1 MIFDSISDVLPGL
14 LPASYRGISFHVPD
28 TSTQVGRRVAEHLFP
43 GIDQAA
49 YDDFGL
55 ATQTIQVE
63 GLIVSDSYIAQAQ
76 ALKAA
81 FETPGPG
88 TLIHPWLGPMQVIME
103 ETAEISF
110 AAHEL
115 RVVRFSATFKRYNGM
130 GLSGFASTASAL
142 IGAALSLVSL
152 AASLTT
158 STSRRT
164 LSRLRTD
171 ATQRTARQVVS
182 YWQSSAG
189 RASALIAAALPQTL
203 PATPEALSST
213 ASSVTDMI
221 VNLVPD
227 LAGTPAVAPA
237 AEATSSSTGLSAR
250 QALDINASAAAA
262 FVVLAGD
269 TVSRPD
275 TVLLAGTA
283 GDALAKAGQL
293 AAYIEFGS
301 RAEAS
306 ALRDSL
312 VGQLDAYTDLLSSLS
327 DSDFAAEASATIRA
341 TRDVRLCLIADINEA
356 IGRLPASRIIET
368 DRPTDAFQ
376 IANHIYGDD
385 PSLIEDG
392 YLSIIERNRPRH
404 PARIPA
410 GRVEV
415 TE

>member
-55 ATQTIQVE
+55 ATQTVQVE
-63 GLIVSDSYIAQAQ
+63 GLVVSDSYIAQAQ

-142 IGAALSLVSL
+142 VGSALSLVSL

-189 RASALIAAALPQTL
+189 RASAMITAALPQTL
-203 PATPEALSST
+203 PATPEALSSA
-213 ASSVTDMI
+213 ASSVTDTI

-237 AEATSSSTGLSAR
+237 AEATSPSTGLSAR
-250 QALDINASAAAA
+250 QALDINASASAA

-293 AAYIEFGS
+293 AAYVEFGS
-301 RAEAS
+301 RSEAS

-368 DRPTDAFQ
+368 DRPSDAFQ

-385 PSLIEDG
+385 PSAIEDG

>member
-55 ATQTIQVE
+55 ATQTVQVE

-130 GLSGFASTASAL
+130 GLSGYASTASAL

-189 RASALIAAALPQTL
+189 RASALITAALPQTL
-203 PATPEALSST
+203 PATPEALSSA

-237 AEATSSSTGLSAR
+237 AEATNSSTGLSAR
-250 QALDINASAAAA
+250 QALDINASAGAA
-262 FVVLAGD
+262 FVVLAAD

-293 AAYIEFGS
+293 AAYVEFGS

-312 VGQLDAYTDLLSSLS
+312 VGQLDAFTDLLSNLS

-368 DRPTDAFQ
+368 DRATDAFQ

-385 PSLIEDG
+385 PSAIEDG

>member
-55 ATQTIQVE
+55 ATQTVQVE

-88 TLIHPWLGPMQVIME
+88 TLIHPWLGPMQVVME

-189 RASALIAAALPQTL
+189 RASALITAALPQTL
-203 PATPEALSST
+203 PATPEALSSA

-237 AEATSSSTGLSAR
+237 AEATSSSNGLSAR
-250 QALDINASAAAA
+250 QALDINASAGAA

-293 AAYIEFGS
+293 AAYVEFGS

-312 VGQLDAYTDLLSSLS
+312 VGQLDAFTDLLSNLS

-356 IGRLPASRIIET
+356 IGRLPASRVIET
-368 DRPTDAFQ
+368 GRPSDAFQ
-376 IANHIYGDD
+376 IANHLYGDD
-385 PSLIEDG
+385 PSAIEDG
-392 YLSIIERNRPRH
+392 YISIIERNRPRH

>member
-55 ATQTIQVE
+55 ATQTVQVE

-189 RASALIAAALPQTL
+189 RASALISAVLPQSL
-203 PATPEALSST
+203 PATPEALSSA

-227 LAGTPAVAPA
+227 LAGMPAVAPA
-237 AEATSSSTGLSAR
+237 AEATSSHTGLSAR
-250 QALDINASAAAA
+250 QALDINASAGAA

-293 AAYIEFGS
+293 AAYVEFGS

-306 ALRDSL
+306 VLRDSL

-341 TRDVRLCLIADINEA
+341 TRDVRLRLIADINEA

-368 DRPTDAFQ
+368 DRPSDAFQ

-385 PSLIEDG
+385 PSAIEDG

>member
-55 ATQTIQVE
+55 ATQTVQVE

-189 RASALIAAALPQTL
+189 RASALISAALPQSL
-203 PATPEALSST
+203 PATPEALSSA

-237 AEATSSSTGLSAR
+237 AEATSSYTGLSAR
-250 QALDINASAAAA
+250 QALDINASAGAA

-293 AAYIEFGS
+293 AAYVEFGS
-301 RAEAS
+301 RSEAS

-368 DRPTDAFQ
+368 DRPSDAFQ

-385 PSLIEDG
+385 LSAIEDG

>member
-55 ATQTIQVE
+55 ATQTVQVE

-110 AAHEL
+110 AADEL

-130 GLSGFASTASAL
+130 GFSGFASTASAL
-142 IGAALSLVSL
+142 IGSALSLVSL

-189 RASALIAAALPQTL
+189 RASALITAALPQTL
-203 PATPEALSST
+203 PATPEVLSSA

-250 QALDINASAAAA
+250 QALDINASAGAA
-262 FVVLAGD
+262 FIVLAGD

-293 AAYIEFGS
+293 AAYVEFGS

-368 DRPTDAFQ
+368 DRATDAFQ

-385 PSLIEDG
+385 PSAIEDG

>member
-55 ATQTIQVE
+55 ATQTVQVE

-103 ETAEISF
+103 DTAEISF

-189 RASALIAAALPQTL
+189 RASAMISAALPQSL
-203 PATPEALSST
+203 PATPEALSSA

-237 AEATSSSTGLSAR
+237 AEVISSSTGLSAR
-250 QALDINASAAAA
+250 QALDINASAGAA

-293 AAYIEFGS
+293 AAYVEFGS

-368 DRPTDAFQ
+368 DRPSDAFQ

-385 PSLIEDG
+385 PSTIEDG

>member
-43 GIDQAA
+43 GVDQAA

-55 ATQTIQVE
+55 ATQTVQVE

-142 IGAALSLVSL
+142 IGSALSLVSL

-164 LSRLRTD
+164 LSRLRAD

-189 RASALIAAALPQTL
+189 RASALITAALPQTL
-203 PATPEALSST
+203 PATPEALSSA

-250 QALDINASAAAA
+250 QALDINASAGAA
-262 FVVLAGD
+262 FVALAGD

-293 AAYIEFGS
+293 AAYVEFGS

-385 PSLIEDG
+385 PSAIEDG

>member
-28 TSTQVGRRVAEHLFP
+28 TSTQVGRRVAKHLFP

-55 ATQTIQVE
+55 ATQTVQVE

-88 TLIHPWLGPMQVIME
+88 TLIHPWLGPMQVIMD

-171 ATQRTARQVVS
+171 ATQRTARQIVS

-189 RASALIAAALPQTL
+189 RASALITAALPQTL
-203 PATPEALSST
+203 PATPEALSSA

-237 AEATSSSTGLSAR
+237 AEAISSSTGLSAR
-250 QALDINASAAAA
+250 QALDINASAGAA

-293 AAYIEFGS
+293 AAYVEFGS

-312 VGQLDAYTDLLSSLS
+312 VGQLDAFTDLLSNLS

-385 PSLIEDG
+385 PSAIEDG

>member
-55 ATQTIQVE
+55 ATQTVQVE

-152 AASLTT
+152 ATSLTT

-189 RASALIAAALPQTL
+189 RASALISAVLPQSL
-203 PATPEALSST
+203 PATPEALSSA

-237 AEATSSSTGLSAR
+237 AEATSSYTGLSAR
-250 QALDINASAAAA
+250 QALDINASAGAA
-262 FVVLAGD
+262 FVALAGD

-293 AAYIEFGS
+293 AAYVEFGS

-385 PSLIEDG
+385 PSAIEDG

>member
-14 LPASYRGISFHVPD
+14 LPASFRGISFHVPD

-43 GIDQAA
+43 GVDQAA

-55 ATQTIQVE
+55 ATQTVQVE

-130 GLSGFASTASAL
+130 GLSGYASTASAL

-171 ATQRTARQVVS
+171 ATQRTARQIVS

-189 RASALIAAALPQTL
+189 RASALISAALPQSL
-203 PATPEALSST
+203 PATPEALSSA

-237 AEATSSSTGLSAR
+237 AEATSSYTGLSAR
-250 QALDINASAAAA
+250 QALDINANAGAA

-275 TVLLAGTA
+275 TALLAGTA

-293 AAYIEFGS
+293 AAYVEFGS

-385 PSLIEDG
+385 PSAIEDG

>member
-55 ATQTIQVE
+55 ATQTVQVE

-130 GLSGFASTASAL
+130 GLSGYASTASAL

-189 RASALIAAALPQTL
+189 RASALITAALPQTL
-203 PATPEALSST
+203 PATPEALSSA

-237 AEATSSSTGLSAR
+237 AEATNSSTGLSVR
-250 QALDINASAAAA
+250 QALDINASAGAA

-293 AAYIEFGS
+293 AGYVEFGS

-312 VGQLDAYTDLLSSLS
+312 VGQLDAYTDLLSGLS
-327 DSDFAAEASATIRA
+327 DSDFAAEASATIRG

-368 DRPTDAFQ
+368 DRATDAFQ

-385 PSLIEDG
+385 PSAIEDG

>member
-63 GLIVSDSYIAQAQ
+63 GLIVSDSYIAQAK

-158 STSRRT
+158 SPSRRT

-189 RASALIAAALPQTL
+189 RASALITAALPQTL
-203 PATPEALSST
+203 PATPEALSSA

-237 AEATSSSTGLSAR
+237 AEATSSSTGLTAR
-250 QALDINASAAAA
+250 QALDINASAGAA

-293 AAYIEFGS
+293 AAYVEFGS

-306 ALRDSL
+306 TLRDSL
-312 VGQLDAYTDLLSSLS
+312 VGQLDAYTDLLSGLS

-341 TRDVRLCLIADINEA
+341 TRDVRLCLIADINES

-368 DRPTDAFQ
+368 DRPSDAFQ

-385 PSLIEDG
+385 PSAIEDG
-392 YLSIIERNRPRH
+392 YLSIIKRNRPRH

>member
-14 LPASYRGISFHVPD
+14 LPASYRGISFFVPD

-55 ATQTIQVE
+55 ATQTVQVE

-142 IGAALSLVSL
+142 IGSALSLVSL

-171 ATQRTARQVVS
+171 ATQRTARQVIS

-189 RASALIAAALPQTL
+189 RASALITAALPQTL
-203 PATPEALSST
+203 PATPEALSSA

-250 QALDINASAAAA
+250 QALDINASAGAA

-293 AAYIEFGS
+293 AAYVEFGS

-356 IGRLPASRIIET
+356 IGRLPASRVIET
-368 DRPTDAFQ
+368 DRPSDAFQ

-385 PSLIEDG
+385 PSAIEDG

>member
-14 LPASYRGISFHVPD
+14 LPASYRGISFFVPD

-55 ATQTIQVE
+55 ATQTVKVE
-63 GLIVSDSYIAQAQ
+63 GLIVSDAYIAQAQ

-130 GLSGFASTASAL
+130 GLLGFASTASAL
-142 IGAALSLVSL
+142 IGAAFSLVSL

-158 STSRRT
+158 SPSRRT

-189 RASALIAAALPQTL
+189 RASALISAALPQSL
-203 PATPEALSST
+203 PATPEALSSA

-250 QALDINASAAAA
+250 QALDINASAGAA

-312 VGQLDAYTDLLSSLS
+312 VAQLDAYTDLLSSLS

-368 DRPTDAFQ
+368 DRPSDAFQ

-385 PSLIEDG
+385 PSAIENG

-410 GRVEV
+410 GRIEV

>member
-55 ATQTIQVE
+55 ATQTVQVE

-189 RASALIAAALPQTL
+189 RASAMITAALPQTL
-203 PATPEALSST
+203 PATPEALSSA

-237 AEATSSSTGLSAR
+237 AEATSSYTGLSAR
-250 QALDINASAAAA
+250 QALDINASAGAA

-269 TVSRPD
+269 TVARPD

-293 AAYIEFGS
+293 AAYVEFGS
-301 RAEAS
+301 RSEAS

-312 VGQLDAYTDLLSSLS
+312 VGQLDAYTDLLSGLS

-385 PSLIEDG
+385 PSAIEDG

>member
-63 GLIVSDSYIAQAQ
+63 GLLVSDSYIAQAQ

-110 AAHEL
+110 AAHQL

-130 GLSGFASTASAL
+130 GLSGYASTASAL

-171 ATQRTARQVVS
+171 ATQRTARQIVS

-189 RASALIAAALPQTL
+189 RASALITAALPQTL
-203 PATPEALSST
+203 PATPEALSSA

-250 QALDINASAAAA
+250 QALDINASAGAG

-293 AAYIEFGS
+293 AAYVEFGS

-368 DRPTDAFQ
+368 DRPSDAFQ

-385 PSLIEDG
+385 PSAIEDG

>member
-55 ATQTIQVE
+55 ATQTVQIE

-115 RVVRFSATFKRYNGM
+115 RVVRFSATFKRYYGM

-158 STSRRT
+158 SPSRRT

-189 RASALIAAALPQTL
+189 RASALITAALPQTL
-203 PATPEALSST
+203 PATPEALSSA

-237 AEATSSSTGLSAR
+237 AEATSSSIGLTAR
-250 QALDINASAAAA
+250 QALDINASAGAA

-293 AAYIEFGS
+293 AAYVEFGS

-312 VGQLDAYTDLLSSLS
+312 VGQLDAYTDLLSGLS
-327 DSDFAAEASATIRA
+327 DSDYAAEASATIRA

-368 DRPTDAFQ
+368 DRPSDAFQ

-385 PSLIEDG
+385 PSAIEDG

>member
-130 GLSGFASTASAL
+130 VLSGFASTASAL

-171 ATQRTARQVVS
+171 ATQRTARQIVS

-203 PATPEALSST
+203 PATPEALSSA
-213 ASSVTDMI
+213 ASAVTDMI

-250 QALDINASAAAA
+250 QALDINASAGAA

-293 AAYIEFGS
+293 AAYVDFDS

-376 IANHIYGDD
+376 IANHLYGDD
-385 PSLIEDG
+385 PSAIEDG

>member
-55 ATQTIQVE
+55 ATQTVQVE

-130 GLSGFASTASAL
+130 GLSDFASTASAL

-189 RASALIAAALPQTL
+189 RASALITAALPQTL
-203 PATPEALSST
+203 PATPEALSSA

-237 AEATSSSTGLSAR
+237 AEATSSSNGLSAR
-250 QALDINASAAAA
+250 QALDINASAGAA

-293 AAYIEFGS
+293 AAYVEFGS
-301 RAEAS
+301 RSEAS

-368 DRPTDAFQ
+368 DRPSDAFQ

-385 PSLIEDG
+385 PSAIEDG

>member
-55 ATQTIQVE
+55 ATQTVQVE
-63 GLIVSDSYIAQAQ
+63 GLIVSDTYIAQAQ

-88 TLIHPWLGPMQVIME
+88 TLIHPWLGPMQVVME

-142 IGAALSLVSL
+142 IGAAVSLVSL

-189 RASALIAAALPQTL
+189 RASALITAALPQTL
-203 PATPEALSST
+203 PATPEALSSA

-237 AEATSSSTGLSAR
+237 VEATSSSTGLSAR
-250 QALDINASAAAA
+250 QALDINASAGAA
-262 FVVLAGD
+262 FIVLAGD

-293 AAYIEFGS
+293 AAYVEFGS

-341 TRDVRLCLIADINEA
+341 TRNVRLCLIADINEA

-385 PSLIEDG
+385 PSAIEDG

>member
-55 ATQTIQVE
+55 ATQTVQVE
-63 GLIVSDSYIAQAQ
+63 GLIVSGSYIAQAQ

-115 RVVRFSATFKRYNGM
+115 RVVRFSATFKRYNGT
-130 GLSGFASTASAL
+130 GLLGFASTASAL

-158 STSRRT
+158 SPSRRT

-189 RASALIAAALPQTL
+189 RASALISAALPQSL
-203 PATPEALSST
+203 PSTPEALSSA

-237 AEATSSSTGLSAR
+237 AEAINSSTGLAAR
-250 QALDINASAAAA
+250 QALDINASAGAA

-293 AAYIEFGS
+293 AAYVEFGS
-301 RAEAS
+301 RSEAS
-306 ALRDSL
+306 VLRDSL

-368 DRPTDAFQ
+368 DRPSDAFQ

-385 PSLIEDG
+385 PSAIEDG

>member
-55 ATQTIQVE
+55 ATQTVQVE

-142 IGAALSLVSL
+142 IGSALSLVSL

-158 STSRRT
+158 SPSRRT

-189 RASALIAAALPQTL
+189 RASALITAALPQTL
-203 PATPEALSST
+203 PATPEALSSA

-250 QALDINASAAAA
+250 QALDINASAGAA
-262 FVVLAGD
+262 FIVLAGD

-293 AAYIEFGS
+293 AAYVEFGS

-306 ALRDSL
+306 VLRDSL
-312 VGQLDAYTDLLSSLS
+312 VGQLDAFTDLLSELS

-356 IGRLPASRIIET
+356 IGRLPASRGSSKPTGRQMPSRSPIIFMVT
-368 DRPTDAFQ
+368 
-376 IANHIYGDD
+376 I
-385 PSLIEDG
+385 
-392 YLSIIERNRPRH
+392 RPRSRTATFPSSSATGRAIQ
-404 PARIPA
+404 PAYRQA
-410 GRVEV
+410 ASR
-415 TE
+415 